1 MIRRAAPSSPVAA
14 LLLLLGL
21 LSVLVVAGATA
32 GFDRSVL
39 DTAMQ
44 ADRPP
49 LIHDM
54 ARVVVVVGQYRLVEP
69 VVVALNGWAAWR
81 TRQWRVLV
89 LSSAGLLI
97 LDGGMWLLKHVS
109 GRTAPRSGLDHLL
122 AGGTSFPSGHAASAT
137 VSLLLIAEALAVGLG
152 WTRRTTRVAWA
163 VAATVS
169 ALVGIS
175 AVVLGWHWPTD
186 VVGGWIAG
194 AAAFLAAHRILDAP
208 PSASAE
214 PAALVTAG
222 RNL

>member
-81 TRQWRVLV
+81 T
-89 LSSAGLLI
+89 AC
-97 LDGGMWLLKHVS
+97 
-109 GRTAPRSGLDHLL
+109 
-122 AGGTSFPSGHAASAT
+122 
-137 VSLLLIAEALAVGLG
+137 
-152 WTRRTTRVAWA
+152 
-163 VAATVS
+163 
-169 ALVGIS
+169 
-175 AVVLGWHWPTD
+175 
-186 VVGGWIAG
+186 
-194 AAAFLAAHRILDAP
+194 
-208 PSASAE
+208 
-214 PAALVTAG
+214 
-222 RNL
+222 